1 MPAVAWWILGGLVQ
15 IAGSLAGRVLLS
27 LGFGFMTYTG
37 VSVTLGWLKTQML
50 AGFAGLSPQILGLI
64 SMMKVGEAI
73 SILFS
78 ALLVRLTLNGL
89 STGGAISKLVK
100 TG

>member
-1 MPAVAWWILGGLVQ
+1 MPAFVAMLLGGLVE

-27 LGFGFMTYTG
+27 LGFGILEFTG
-37 VSVTLGWLKTQML
+37 VSVTLSWLKTQVL
-50 AGFAGLSPQILGLI
+50 SAASGLTGDLLGLLAY
-64 SMMKVGEAI
+64 MKVGEAI

-89 STGGAISKLVK
+89 SAGGSISKLVRK
-100 TG
+100 